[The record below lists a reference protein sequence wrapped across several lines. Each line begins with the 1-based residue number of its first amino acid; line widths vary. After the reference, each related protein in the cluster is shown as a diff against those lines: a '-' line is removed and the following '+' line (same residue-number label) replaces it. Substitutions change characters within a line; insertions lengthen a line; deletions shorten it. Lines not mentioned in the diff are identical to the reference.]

1 MPVFH
6 TIRRARPDEAERL
19 TEIALASKS
28 HWGYPEAWIEEWRE
42 GLTFTEAYI
51 TEHAVYVAVD
61 EADAPV
67 ACYALEGVGA
77 EIQLEHVWV
86 LPSSMGQGLGK
97 ALVTHA
103 ADTAQSLGATAL
115 LIHSD
120 PNAEPFYEK
129 LGAVTIGTVRA
140 DVCGERRELP
150 RMRYELVSLVSVE

>member
-1 MPVFH
+1 MPGPH
-6 TIRRARPDEAERL
+6 AIRRARPDEAECL

-28 HWGYPEAWIEEWRE
+28 HWGYPEAWVDAWRE

-61 EADAPV
+61 AEDTPV
-67 ACYALEGVGA
+67 ACYALEGTGP

-86 LPSSMGQGLGK
+86 LPSAMGLGLGK
-97 ALVTHA
+97 ALVAHA
-103 ADTAQSLGATAL
+103 ADTASSLGATAL

-129 LGAVTIGTVRA
+129 LGAVTIGAVRA

-150 RMRYELVSLVSVE
+150 RMRYELESPTEAG